1 MTDGSLSQHQAV
13 HVEQALLQGQLHLAR
28 SLVYQWLQ
36 EFVKALP
43 PQSSR
48 EQLRQPELWGALA
61 SVVERTSD
69 QFLAELFWQ
78 AMDRVIP
85 PHAGPAVADSP
96 QTDSLQE
103 DPLQASSMVL
113 PLLGVPIVNRPDL
126 LLALLASLDHP
137 VATLAVVDNSRGSS
151 AEQSVASVLSQLER
165 QGYPGI
171 GCITVARPFGNT
183 GVAASWNLIL
193 RSFPS
198 ASVAMLIN
206 NDVKLA
212 PGVLAQALKRLDP
225 CAPQFLPLLPAPQEF
240 SAFLLTARCWDR
252 IGLFDPSF
260 HPAYCEDLDYRDRLR
275 ADPSVLWPPA
285 TDLQASMAVENPLS
299 SSTIN
304 SDPKLAAH
312 NTASFALNRLWWLSH
327 RRLRHDPRGTWL
339 RQWLCEW
346 KD

>member
-1 MTDGSLSQHQAV
+1 M
-13 HVEQALLQGQLHLAR
+13 QGQLQQAR

-36 EFVKALP
+36 EFVEALP

-69 QFLAELFWQ
+69 QFLVELFWQ

-85 PHAGPAVADSP
+85 PQGNPPEASP
-96 QTDSLQE
+96 I
-103 DPLQASSMVL
+103 AL

-126 LLALLASLDHP
+126 LLELLASLDHP
-137 VATLAVVDNSRGSS
+137 VTTLAVVDNSRGSS
-151 AEQSVASVLSQLER
+151 AEQSVAGVLSQLEQ

-171 GCITVARPFGNT
+171 GCITVARSFGNT

-275 ADPSVLWPPA
+275 ADCSVVWPPA
-285 TDLQASMAVENPLS
+285 SDLQTSMAAENPIS